1 MGVARSSFWRGIG
14 LIWSIDRIAYALGYY
29 KVAEKRIPDL
39 GVSFIATLILVL
51 GSVVVVVWSHI

>member
-1 MGVARSSFWRGIG
+1 M
-14 LIWSIDRIAYALGYY
+14 IWSIDRIAYALGYY